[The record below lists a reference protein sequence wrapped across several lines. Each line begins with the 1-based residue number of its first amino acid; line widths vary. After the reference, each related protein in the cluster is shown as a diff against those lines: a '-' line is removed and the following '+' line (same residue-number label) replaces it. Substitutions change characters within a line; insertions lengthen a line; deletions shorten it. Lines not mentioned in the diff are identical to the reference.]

1 MKLRSYLAV
10 LVLAGL
16 VPLIGL
22 TAAMTITLARQQ
34 RAAVDR
40 GLSNTVSALAA
51 VVDNELETS
60 IKSLETLATSQ
71 RLDTDDLPA
80 FYEHASRVRALH
92 GWRTIGLID
101 SAGQHRLNVARPL
114 GASRVRPTM
123 SCALG
128 HSQTA
133 RERLQRGTIS
143 RPAVTC
149 IGRTGRAGCEGEAL
163 TPVTPR
169 EPGAEAWSSAEHRR
183 RGAATT
189 WGT

>member
-16 VPLIGL
+16 VPLIVL

-40 GLSNTVSALAA
+40 GLSNTVAALAA

-80 FYEHASRVRALH
+80 FYAHASRVRALH

-114 GASRVRPTM
+114 GASLPDLSDREYFKQVLASGRPYVSDLLRGRVTDTMDFAVAVPTPTGPP
-123 SCALG
+123 L
-128 HSQTA
+128 
-133 RERLQRGTIS
+133 
-143 RPAVTC
+143 AV
-149 IGRTGRAGCEGEAL
+149 
-163 TPVTPR
+163 
-169 EPGAEAWSSAEHRR
+169 
-183 RGAATT
+183 
-189 WGT
+189 